1 MTPLESTIALY
12 EENDIDFNDIPDL
25 ELSNIE
31 DDEIQF
37 IKLDL
42 DDEVSEV
49 IARIRKHIAEL
60 G

>member
-1 MTPLESTIALY
+1 MLT

-31 DDEIQF
+31 DNEIQF

-42 DDEVSEV
+42 DDEVSEG
-49 IARIRKHIAEL
+49 H
-60 G
+60 